1 MLNLIVKIVL
11 GLASLGWAIY
21 QFSLGEIGNGIFF
34 TFLSAIFIFFIFRN
48 ETLLRAFWFIRK
60 GDMTK
65 ANKILRGIKDPKY
78 MMKSQQAYYYYL
90 LALSMSQDRGIFEA
104 EKYFKKALNTGL
116 RMKHDQA
123 MAKLSLATAAMSRR
137 RKKEAT
143 MLLNEAKKLDKNNL
157 LADQI
162 KMMKEQMKRI

>member
-1 MLNLIVKIVL
+1 MLNFILKIVL
-11 GLASLGWAIY
+11 SLAALSWSVY
-21 QFSLGEIGNGIFF
+21 QFMEGEIANGIFF
-34 TFLSAIFIFFIFRN
+34 VLLASIVVLLIFRN

-60 GDMTK
+60 GDMVK
-65 ANKILRGIKDPKY
+65 AYKILSSIKDTRY
-78 MMKSQQAYYYYL
+78 WVKSQQAYYNYL

-104 EKYFKKALNTGL
+104 EKYFKKSLNLGL

-137 RKKEAT
+137 RKKEAA
-143 MLLNEAKKLDKNNL
+143 MLLNEAKKLDKNNM

-162 KMMKEQMKRI
+162 KMLKEQMKRI

>member
-1 MLNLIVKIVL
+1 MLNLLIKIVL
-11 GLASLGWAIY
+11 GLASLAWAVY
-21 QFSLGEIGNGIFF
+21 QFTLGEIGNGIFF
-34 TFLSAIFIFFIFRN
+34 TFLSAIIIFFIFRN

-60 GDMTK
+60 GDMSRSY
-65 ANKILRGIKDPKY
+65 KILQGVKDPRY
-78 MMKSQQAYYYYL
+78 MVKSQRAYYYYL

-104 EKYFKKALNTGL
+104 EKYFKKALNIGL

-143 MLLNEAKKLDKNNL
+143 MLLNDAKKLDKNNL
-157 LADQI
+157 LAEQI
-162 KMMKEQMKRI
+162 KIMKDQMKLI